1 MFGADDQQQQS
12 MRLHRGLY
20 FLNRGIKRLTESYYA
35 MDVMSGRIA
44 EALETLVKSWKDL
57 EIKD

>member
-1 MFGADDQQQQS
+1 MFGADDQLLQS
-12 MRLHRGLY
+12 MRLYRSLF
-20 FLNRGIKRLTESYYA
+20 FLDHGIRRLTESYYA